1 MEDRALN
8 IGNTTHM
15 RTRNGGTHPLSTA
28 LRLLALLLCL
38 LSAPALAES
47 YRVDLI
53 VFLDLSASG
62 ESGRTAQMPSLV
74 RALEAGNTAGLQTA
88 GIRVLPES
96 DFGLND
102 HWQRLRSSKN
112 YRPLA
117 KLAWIQRDPPAE
129 NGPGLRLRQ
138 GEPMAVSGGGVQL
151 ISPVDGSVRLLM
163 GRYLHLDADL
173 IYTQPVEG
181 GHLSYRLNE
190 RRRMRRDELHHLD
203 SPKLGVI
210 ARVQRAG

>member
-8 IGNTTHM
+8 IRDTMHM
-15 RTRNGGTHPLSTA
+15 RTRNGGARPLFSL
-28 LRLLALLLCL
+28 LRPLALLLYL

-53 VFLDLSASG
+53 VFLDLGASG
-62 ESGRTAQMPSLV
+62 ESGRAPQLPTLT
-74 RALEAGNTAGLQTA
+74 RALETGNAAALESA

-96 DFGLND
+96 DSSLNE

-117 KLAWIQRDPPAE
+117 KLSWVQRNPPAE

-138 GEPMAVSGGGVQL
+138 GEPMTVSGDGVQL
-151 ISPVDGSVRLLM
+151 LSPLDGSVRLLL

-173 IYTQPVEG
+173 VYTQPVEG